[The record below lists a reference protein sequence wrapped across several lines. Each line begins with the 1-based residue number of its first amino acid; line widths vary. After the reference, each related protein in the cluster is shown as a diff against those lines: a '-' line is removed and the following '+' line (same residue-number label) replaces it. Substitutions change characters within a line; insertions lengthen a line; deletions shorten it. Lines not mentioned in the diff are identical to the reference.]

1 MSHRM
6 FVAAVLAALVWA
18 SAAGQARLLA
28 RSDEPASGAK
38 LVVGDAPPQLK
49 ATKWLQGEPV
59 AQFEPGRVYV
69 VEFWATW
76 CGPCIAVMPHVGD
89 LQKQYRDKGVTV
101 IGFTASDPSNTA
113 ERVAKFVSKRGPKL
127 GYTFAFADN
136 RDTYDAYMK
145 AAKQNGIPCSYV
157 VGKDGKIAFIGHPAF
172 LDYVLPRVLAGTWD
186 AKEGA
191 AEVARA
197 DAEFDKVY
205 AAVLGPDVEKGMKS
219 MSELEE
225 KRPALA
231 DSPYFTVPRI
241 SMLLRAKKFD
251 AARTA
256 IQKAISKA
264 NDQDDSYLLF
274 QLANTLKTPAAR
286 DEKSLAA
293 LSVQAA
299 ETLLRIEGDKDVRAL
314 LAAAEAHKAAGE
326 ADLARALADKA
337 IAAAEAAVAAEAG
350 KPTSATL
357 YLAAEA
363 NFAAG
368 NSARAKEWGHKAIE
382 ASEGPQQKE
391 GMRRAVE
398 KFNDQKKKEDTKPR
412 EIKPP
417 SRS

>member
-1 MSHRM
+1 MKRRTM
-6 FVAAVLAALVWA
+6 IAALLAAFTWA
-18 SAAGQARLLA
+18 STAADSRLIA
-28 RSDEPASGAK
+28 GSDEPAKDAK
-38 LVVGDAPPQLK
+38 LAVGDAPPLLK
-49 ATKWLQGEPV
+49 PTKWLQGDPV
-59 AQFEPGRVYV
+59 AQFEPGRIYV

-113 ERVAKFVSKRGPKL
+113 EKVAKFVTKRGPKL

-186 AKEGA
+186 PKEGA

-205 AAVLGPDVEKGMKS
+205 AAVLGPKVEEGMKA

-241 SMLLRAKKFD
+241 SMLIRAKKFD
-251 AARTA
+251 DARTA
-256 IQKAISKA
+256 IQKALSKA
-264 NDQDDSYLLF
+264 GDQDDSYLLF
-274 QLANTLKTPAAR
+274 QLANALKSPAAR
-286 DEKSLAA
+286 DDKSLTA
-293 LSVQAA
+293 LAVQTADA
-299 ETLLRIEGDKDVRAL
+299 LVRIEGDKDVRAL
-314 LAAAEAHKAAGE
+314 QAAAEAYKSASE
-326 ADLARALADKA
+326 LDKSKEFSARAVV
-337 IAAAEAAVAAEAG
+337 AAEAAVTAEGA
-350 KPTSATL
+350 KPTVMTL
-357 YLAAEA
+357 FAAAQA
-363 NFAAG
+363 NFSAG
-368 NSARAKEWGHKAIE
+368 NIAKAKEWGQKAVDAAEI
-382 ASEGPQQKE
+382 PQQKE
-391 GMRRAVE
+391 SLRKEIE
-398 KFNDQKKKEDTKPR
+398 KFDDQKKKEVTKPLA
-412 EIKPP
+412 IKPP
-417 SRS
+417 QA